1 MTESQ
6 VYTPHIRAVYNKL
19 GSKLPLP
26 IWVKSIGS
34 KLPYFQND
42 SDIYNPITL
51 QIKIAGGINTS
62 DGAVAVQVA
71 PTDSQWYSKLQNAV
85 QEMTSKKTNVDIVD
99 YLGDCIKSFNYS
111 QLYSAGELDVVNARN
126 QSIVRIKSAVA
137 PPEHMATNKI
147 ETIHGL
153 VKDIRD
159 TITDTIASSLKGHT
173 MAEIGQMTLQDGPV
187 QKSIEQAL
195 NERKDWAKFM
205 NTYAMD
211 DVARNNT
218 VQQKT
223 SAMAKSILFQV
234 REGLKANEPQIR
246 TFYALKEGSKKGQ
259 SPLWSQH
266 PATIASEA
274 TYKDEYSMFR
284 DIAEDAMY
292 NPLLS
297 RKLVYIIH
305 RGSDRQV
312 KSSIRNRRKVPKKS
326 SNVDEQHIMDK
337 FYHQYYY
344 KKHGKFPGHVIDKF
358 NKKATIST
366 EYPGN
371 EREAVNMFLMFSGKH
386 VPLQEKRIHTLVPL
400 GDSVKHTLVP
410 ISVGSE
416 MPELVP
422 IPGLKKKHT
431 LVPLGDSVKHNLVPI
446 SVESEMP
453 ELVPIPGLKKKHTLV
468 PLGDSVECKK
478 HTLVPISEMPEL
490 VPIPGKKHRLV
501 PIERGMDSI
510 ASAIDAEDFSE
521 PVFEMP
527 NLSAFLRKK

>member
-1 MTESQ
+1 MTESE
-6 VYTPHIRAVYNKL
+6 VYTPHIRAVYKKL

-51 QIKIAGGINTS
+51 HVKIAGDINTS
-62 DGAVAVQVA
+62 DGTVALQIA
-71 PTDSQWYSKLQNAV
+71 PTDKQWYSKLQGAIK
-85 QEMTSKKTNVDIVD
+85 EMTGANNVDIVD
-99 YLGDCIKSFNYS
+99 YLGDCIKSFSYS
-111 QLYSAGELDVVNARN
+111 QLYSAGELDVVNSRN
-126 QSIVRIKSAVA
+126 QSVVRIKSTVA

-147 ETIHGL
+147 ETIHTL

-159 TITDTIASSLKGHT
+159 SITDTVASGLKGHT
-173 MAEIGQMTLQDGPV
+173 MAEIGQLTLQDGPI
-187 QKSIEQAL
+187 QKSIERTL
-195 NERKDWAKFM
+195 MERKDWETFM

-246 TFYALKEGSKKGQ
+246 TFYAHQAGKKTGEA
-259 SPLWSQH
+259 PLWSQH
-266 PATIASEA
+266 PATIAADA
-274 TYKDEYSMFR
+274 TYKDEYSMYR

-292 NPLLS
+292 NPLLA

-305 RGSDRQV
+305 RGSDRQI
-312 KSSIRNRRKVPKKS
+312 KSSMKPKRRVQKKTG
-326 SNVDEQHIMDK
+326 DDDQHIMDK

-344 KKHGKFPGHVIDKF
+344 KKHGKFPGHVIEKF
-358 NKKATIST
+358 NKKATIGT

-371 EREAVNMFLMFSGKH
+371 EQEAVNMFLMFSGKH
-386 VPLQEKRIHTLVPL
+386 TPVQNKHTLVPISIESEMPEL
-400 GDSVKHTLVP
+400 VPIPGVEQKKHTLVPISIESEMPELVPIPGVEQKKHTLVP

-422 IPGLKKKHT
+422 I
-431 LVPLGDSVKHNLVPI
+431 SI
-446 SVESEMP
+446 ESEMP
-453 ELVPIPGLKKKHTLV
+453 KLVPIPGI
-468 PLGDSVECKK
+468 EQ
-478 HTLVPISEMPEL
+478 
-490 VPIPGKKHRLV
+490 KKHRLI
-501 PIERGMDSI
+501 PIEQGMDYISKK
-510 ASAIDAEDFSE
+510 IDAEDNSE
-521 PVFEMP
+521 PIFEKP